1 MSMGIIIY
9 FFFFIAKCNPG
20 TSRSLYSRVLIKM
33 KVSGFYHGP
42 TDLDPLMV
50 NWDLYLQFIHMDV
63 LESPFKG

>member
-1 MSMGIIIY
+1 
-9 FFFFIAKCNPG
+9 
-20 TSRSLYSRVLIKM
+20 M

-50 NWDLYLQFIHMDV
+50 NSDLYLQFIHMDV